1 MNAWDRDI
9 SMQAPVI
16 VAGMDKLESEGLC
29 RALENG
35 NYSTIAKDS
44 TVNLEKTIQETACLV
59 LILDLDNLS
68 VNNRLIRQLRR
79 GNPGLPIIG
88 LSSSPYHP
96 ELEEAMSSHICACL
110 RKPPDLDELVYCIKS
125 FCNKGILEKKN
136 LNKEEKPDDA
146 E

>member
-1 MNAWDRDI
+1 
-9 SMQAPVI
+9 MQGPVI
-16 VAGMDKLESEGLC
+16 VASMDKLESEELC

-35 NYSTIAKDS
+35 NYRTIAKDS
-44 TVNLEKTIQETACLV
+44 TVNLEKTMQETACLA

-79 GNPGLPIIG
+79 GNPGIPIIG

-110 RKPPDLDELVYCIKS
+110 RKPPDLDELIYCIKS
-125 FCNKGILEKKN
+125 FCDK
-136 LNKEEKPDDA
+136 
-146 E
+146 

>member
-1 MNAWDRDI
+1 
-9 SMQAPVI
+9 MQAPVI

-35 NYSTIAKDS
+35 NYRTIAKDS

-79 GNPGLPIIG
+79 ANPRLPIIG

-96 ELEEAMSSHICACL
+96 KLEEAMSSHICACL
-110 RKPPDLDELVYCIKS
+110 RKPPDFDELIYCIES
-125 FCNKGILEKKN
+125 FCNSALSQRTNPE
-136 LNKEEKPDDA
+136 KEEKPDY
-146 E
+146 EE